1 MAKRL
6 GKEWKNLEDEPD
18 SDDRFFPEIKNNDLE
33 WVMKLLIGESES
45 CCYAG
50 GIYTVVLTF
59 PSEYPFKPP
68 VVKFTPAIYHPGI
81 SQETGEICADVL
93 RDTWG
98 PTRNVRWIMGVLYN
112 MFLTEGADHAVEQEI
127 MKQKEDDYEA
137 FKAKV
142 QAQIQSL
149 ME

>member
-6 GKEWKNLEDEPD
+6 GKEWKNLENEPD
-18 SDDRFFPEIKNNDLE
+18 ADDRFFPEIKNNDLE

-81 SQETGEICADVL
+81 NQETGEPCADL
-93 RDTWG
+93 LSDTWG
-98 PTRNVRWIMGVLYN
+98 PTRNVRWIMGVLHN
-112 MFLTEGADHAVEQEI
+112 MFLTEGTDHPVEPKI
-127 MKQKEDDYEA
+127 VKQKEDDYEA

-149 ME
+149 Q